1 MKRLPILILM
11 CTILLVPARAGA
23 DDGGWWDWLWK
34 WDPKFFGVS
43 SELHLLCLDGNG
55 RRVIGC
61 EEWFR
66 NVGRSFLGRPVV
78 HEFKVIKDPDA
89 PAPED
94 KFQKIETFEGIRH
107 EIDFRFGYH
116 RNYGLRYD
124 SRTNPATD
132 GSINVLKLMG
142 MYHYHVNKLIAI
154 GGGAGYLTIYG
165 DRFEPFSRGIITPV
179 SLLIYP
185 VPGWKALAL
194 RPEINYITQG
204 FTAADFG
211 DTGAAFSYSK
221 KREWNL
227 SIAVGFDLRRIG
239 EFR

>member
-1 MKRLPILILM
+1 MKRLTMLILM
-11 CTILLVPARAGA
+11 CVFTLVPMCASA

-34 WDPKFFGVS
+34 WDPKFLGAS
-43 SELHLLCLDGNG
+43 SEIHLLCLDGYG
-55 RRVIGC
+55 RSVKGC

-66 NVGRSFLGRPVV
+66 NVGRSFLGRPIEHRFRVL
-78 HEFKVIKDPDA
+78 KDPNAQD
-89 PAPED
+89 PDE
-94 KFQKIETFEGIRH
+94 KFEKIDSLEAIRH

-116 RNYGLRYD
+116 RNVGLRY
-124 SRTNPATD
+124 NPSENPPID

-142 MYHYHVNKLIAI
+142 MYHYRLNERVAV
-154 GGGAGYLTIYG
+154 GGGLGFLTIYG
-165 DRFEPFSRGIITPV
+165 DRFDRFSRGIVTPV
-179 SLLIYP
+179 SVIVFP

-194 RPEINYITQG
+194 RPELNWIPTG

-211 DTGAAFSYSK
+211 DDPARFSYSNK
-221 KREWNL
+221 HEWNV